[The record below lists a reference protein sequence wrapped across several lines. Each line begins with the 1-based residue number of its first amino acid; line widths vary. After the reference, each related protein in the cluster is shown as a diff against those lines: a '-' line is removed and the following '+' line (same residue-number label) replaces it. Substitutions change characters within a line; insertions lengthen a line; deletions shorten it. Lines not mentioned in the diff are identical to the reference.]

1 MKQNNIEKFIK
12 YCLVGGCSTFIDW
25 CTYALLYLCLG
36 INYLPATTCGFIIGL
51 ITNFILSKEFV
62 FTQASK
68 YKHEFIIYGII
79 GLIGLVITAI
89 LMIIF
94 VDLIALNALLARA
107 ITTILVLFW
116 NYLAR
121 KMLY

>member
-12 YCLVGGCSTFIDW
+12 YCLVGGCSTVIDW

-79 GLIGLVITAI
+79 GLVITAI